1 MLFWNFSLSSI
12 SIALLSQVCLFLLKI
27 INISWD
33 SQLDYNWY
41 CLLFWQGPSPLTL
54 FIMEDLLVRRY
65 ANGGMFGTGFA
76 LSSASSFK
84 TVISIVVNE
93 KHLQTS
99 REGMSFILLKFATL
113 QDGTVKIGQNTVVS
127 RFLFQCGILNM
138 TCI

>member
-1 MLFWNFSLSSI
+1 MRISWIFFLLSI
-12 SIALLSQVCLFLLKI
+12 STVFLSQVCLFLLEI
-27 INISWD
+27 INI
-33 SQLDYNWY
+33 SQLDYNSY

-93 KHLQTS
+93 KHLQTI

-127 RFLFQCGILNM
+127 RFFFQCGILNM
-138 TCI
+138 GCI